1 MTAKSLLITGSIFMA
16 LAVGFGAFGAHI
28 VQNMLTPE
36 RFDVYQ
42 TAVQYHF
49 YHAIGLL
56 ILGVISM
63 RMDESKWLKWSGYCM
78 LTGILIFS
86 GSLYILT
93 LTDTGWLGMV
103 TPLGGF
109 AFILGW
115 VFFGIGIGKGVFSE
129 SDGV

>member
-1 MTAKSLLITGSIFMA
+1 MNAKKLIISGAFFMA

-28 VQNMLTPE
+28 VQEMLTPD
-36 RFDVYQ
+36 RFEVYK
-42 TAVQYHF
+42 TAVEYHF

-56 ILGVISM
+56 ILGLISQ
-63 RMDESKWLKWSGYCM
+63 RIESSNWIQWSGYCM
-78 LTGILIFS
+78 IAGILIFS

-93 LTDTGWLGMV
+93 LTDTSWLGAI

-115 VFFGIGIGKGVFSE
+115 CFLILGILKQPAE
-129 SDGV
+129 

>member
-1 MTAKSLLITGSIFMA
+1 MKSKYLLISGSLFMV

-28 VQNMLTPE
+28 VQELLTPD
-36 RFDVYQ
+36 RFDVFK
-42 TAVQYHF
+42 TAVEYHF

-56 ILGVISM
+56 ILGLISQ
-63 RMDESKWLKWSGYCM
+63 RIESSKWIQWSGYCM
-78 LTGILIFS
+78 IAGIVIFS

-93 LTDTGWLGMV
+93 LTDTSWLGAV

-115 VFFGIGIGKGVFSE
+115 VFLILGVLKQPDE
-129 SDGV
+129 PIR